1 MKKIT
6 NTLKTTESYLEEVKT
21 KFGDKFDYSLIEYKS
36 AKDYVTII
44 CKEHGE
50 FKQEASY
57 FVNAS
62 KGCPKCSRLALSST
76 AASNTV
82 EFITKAKLIH
92 GNLFDYS
99 QVDYIRSNKKVKI
112 ICPTHGVFEQTPNN
126 HLRNRGCD
134 QCRGSKFTSKA
145 EEDLCSF
152 IKNYGLNVVTN
163 TRHTWLNNKELDI
176 YIPSLNLAIEYNGF
190 AYHHSSNNISPFLD
204 GTSVSTSYHLQKYNL
219 CKENGINLIHIFEFE
234 DLNEWKEKLENYF
247 SSPNNFS
254 IHFENFSREITMYNK
269 TLVFYGTSN
278 IIRTN

>member
-62 KGCPKCSRLALSST
+62 KGCP
-76 AASNTV
+76 
-82 EFITKAKLIH
+82 
-92 GNLFDYS
+92 
-99 QVDYIRSNKKVKI
+99 
-112 ICPTHGVFEQTPNN
+112 
-126 HLRNRGCD
+126 
-134 QCRGSKFTSKA
+134 
-145 EEDLCSF
+145 
-152 IKNYGLNVVTN
+152 
-163 TRHTWLNNKELDI
+163 
-176 YIPSLNLAIEYNGF
+176 
-190 AYHHSSNNISPFLD
+190 
-204 GTSVSTSYHLQKYNL
+204 
-219 CKENGINLIHIFEFE
+219 
-234 DLNEWKEKLENYF
+234 
-247 SSPNNFS
+247 NNFS